1 MKIEL
6 DSKNIRVNENKEDLL
21 EDSPRTPEECKARME
36 EVNEA
41 IKLVSWISS
50 CFFTLI
56 SPIKNKT
63 NIFLPGRQNFPQK
76 GIHLSWDLHVDLL
89 IGHLLR
95 C

>member
-1 MKIEL
+1 MVLSKSLTHHLLQVMKIEL

-50 CFFTLI
+50 CFSL
-56 SPIKNKT
+56 
-63 NIFLPGRQNFPQK
+63 
-76 GIHLSWDLHVDLL
+76 
-89 IGHLLR
+89 
-95 C
+95 